1 LTAHSD
7 DTYSKVVP
15 FEWGPT
21 KAAAKLESTHLPNA
35 TTSSDV
41 VKAIDKFYAEPE
53 NVPIPIVA
61 QRIVVMGFA
70 GETDQAIRDATL
82 DLRKVAMRGKT
93 TK

>member
-1 LTAHSD
+1 
-7 DTYSKVVP
+7 VP

-21 KAAAKLESTHLPNA
+21 KAAAKLESTHLPDA
-35 TTSSDV
+35 ITSSDV
-41 VKAIDKFYAEPE
+41 VKAVDKFYAEPE

-82 DLRKVAMRGKT
+82 DLRKVAMRGKA